1 MKAGASTDVVVQG
14 VWASAATLGAIRGYV
29 ARTFKKPSGNS

>member
-1 MKAGASTDVVVQG
+1 VAVQG

-29 ARTFKKPSGNS
+29 ARTLKKPAG